1 MSKEVELLSFKAKK
15 ACKAL
20 LKHVQLI
27 EKKRE
32 KERKQDILSLDK
44 QDLRSSIPIWV
55 ILSTKTFIT
64 DTKKLKPS
72 KIVLKH
78 PIINQ
83 DSECCMIVKDPQR
96 IYKDLVISAKLNKR
110 VTKVIGISKLRKK
123 YRSYQQRRELRD
135 SYDFFVADSRVISL
149 LPKLLGKAF
158 YEKKRQPIPIDLVTK
173 STPEHLFK
181 EIEKA
186 YSSTY
191 LHLSPGTC
199 TSIKCGAICQT
210 PEQIVENIQI
220 ITNTLAEK
228 FVKNGW
234 KGIRG
239 FHIKTSESIALPIWL
254 CENVFDADVDKVKE
268 IEEIVIN
275 NKKRKVDNSDGEDSE
290 LEENIDNVQSTQNIH
305 TKKHRKTA
313 TKL

>member
-1 MSKEVELLSFKAKK
+1 MGKEMELLNSKAKK
-15 ACKAL
+15 ACKVL
-20 LKHVQLI
+20 LKHVQSI
-27 EKKRE
+27 EKKKE
-32 KERKQDILSLDK
+32 KEKKQDILNLDK
-44 QDLRSSIPIWV
+44 EDLRSSLPVWV

-64 DTKKLKPS
+64 NSKKLKPS

-78 PIINQ
+78 PIINR

-96 IYKDLVISAKLNKR
+96 VYKDLVTSAKLNKR

-123 YRSYQQRRELRD
+123 FRSYQQKRELRD

-158 YEKKRQPIPIDLVTK
+158 YEKKRQPIPIDLATK

-210 PEQIVENIQI
+210 PEQIAENIQI

-268 IEEIVIN
+268 IDKIVN
-275 NKKRKVDNSDGEDSE
+275 DKKRKANDLNEE
-290 LEENIDNVQSTQNIH
+290 NLKLEENIDNVQSTQNMH

>member
-1 MSKEVELLSFKAKK
+1 
-15 ACKAL
+15 
-20 LKHVQLI
+20 
-27 EKKRE
+27 
-32 KERKQDILSLDK
+32 
-44 QDLRSSIPIWV
+44 
-55 ILSTKTFIT
+55 
-64 DTKKLKPS
+64 
-72 KIVLKH
+72 
-78 PIINQ
+78 
-83 DSECCMIVKDPQR
+83 MIVKDPQR
-96 IYKDLVISAKLNKR
+96 VYKDLVASAKLNKR

-123 YRSYQQRRELRD
+123 FKSYQQKRELRD

-158 YEKKRQPIPIDLVTK
+158 YEKKRQPIPIDLATK

-181 EIEKA
+181 EIEQV

-210 PEQIVENIQI
+210 PEQIAENIEI

-239 FHIKTSESIALPIWL
+239 FHIKTNESIALPIWL

-268 IEEIVIN
+268 IDKIVN
-275 NKKRKVDNSDGEDSE
+275 YKKRKANNLNEEDSRS
-290 LEENIDNVQSTQNIH
+290 EENIDNVQSTQSIH
-305 TKKHRKTA
+305 VKKHRKTA
-313 TKL
+313 EKLQK